1 MRVTIKGQV
10 TIPLTIR
17 QAAGIVPGTEVGFDL
32 GEDGVVRL
40 RRAGDAGAAAV
51 AGLRGRAR
59 GDAGIGLTTDAIM
72 ALTRG

>member
-10 TIPLTIR
+10 TIPLPIR
-17 QAAGIVPGTEVGFDL
+17 RAAGFGPGVEVAFEL
-32 GEDGVVRL
+32 GDDGVVRL
-40 RRAGDAGAAAV
+40 RRAGDAGFAAV

-59 GDAGIGLTTDAIM
+59 GDAGTGLTTDAIM